1 MTPADLEDRR
11 AFVGSWLLY
20 GSVPVQSVGAL
31 SGYRFRDGRF
41 APVDLRMG
49 VARLEL
55 SQFGRLP
62 DEHAGKDRLDDSS
75 DARVLGD
82 IDVDRDANAPGRIL
96 DDVDRA
102 APEERCEYRR
112 VLLDPRDVPAEH
124 DDREDE
130 RRRDR
135 EGARDAEHVAI
146 RWTAER
152 GHDDDCTVEQDA
164 EREATSTGGAGSRAG
179 WLATGS

>member
-135 EGARDAEHVAI
+135 EGVLGDAEHD
-146 RWTAER
+146 RDQMDHAER
-152 GHDDDCTVEQDA
+152 GHDDDLHC
-164 EREATSTGGAGSRAG
+164 RTGC
-179 WLATGS
+179 